1 MNSSLNVI
9 VWTVSMESMWL
20 IKKYWSAR
28 ISCFFLFKKTKYR
41 NTERLQKHQAYW
53 NRVELA
59 AQKAKQP
66 SVNFPVSVR
75 TPSISIS
82 LTGIR
87 NKYPISN
94 VANNRNLSTL
104 NEFPAKLFTSSTDP
118 SSNIVDTTGSS
129 TSGSS
134 ISSNNLVNNIK
145 YCSMSNQPSEFAS
158 VTHSS
163 SFTTD
168 YASLPGTSNTLGSSS
183 VVTSLSN
190 IPPESS
196 TAIITSVSSVL
207 LTSNK
212 SNSQVIQRQQQ
223 SSQMLNPTDNNT
235 RSNTTV
241 NSSTS
246 VSNLNKK
253 LSSPKASTR

>member
-1 MNSSLNVI
+1 MEYELFFKCYRLNR
-9 VWTVSMESMWL
+9 
-20 IKKYWSAR
+20 KYG
-28 ISCFFLFKKTKYR
+28 K

-75 TPSISIS
+75 TP
-82 LTGIR
+82 
-87 NKYPISN
+87 
-94 VANNRNLSTL
+94 
-104 NEFPAKLFTSSTDP
+104 
-118 SSNIVDTTGSS
+118 
-129 TSGSS
+129 
-134 ISSNNLVNNIK
+134 
-145 YCSMSNQPSEFAS
+145 
-158 VTHSS
+158 

-207 LTSNK
+207 LTSSK

-253 LSSPKASTR
+253 LSSPKASTSITYTARKPMSSLQKQPLRSNTSLTANKDTLSSSAVSSGQITSGTNSSTIKTERSTNLRRTTTLRSLNT